1 MCAPSVIG
9 AVGQEVSRRR
19 ALGLLV
25 APAVAGAVTHRVAA
39 RQPDI
44 TLPGGFTTIHDLTHT
59 LTPQTPVFPFF
70 KGIRIVQRFSIDSE
84 GFCGNELTV
93 NEHTGTHLDAP
104 VQFAAEGLTTDQMD
118 PRQFFAPLAV
128 VCIRDRAAQD
138 PDTAVTVDDLRT
150 WERQHGRV
158 PDGAFVAMHSGWDQ
172 RVGDS
177 QAFLNAD
184 ARGAMHFPGF
194 TAEAAQFLVE
204 ERDIV
209 GVGVDTLS
217 LDVGTST
224 DFAAHLTFLPA
235 GKYGLELI
243 ANLGNLPP
251 SGATLIVG
259 APKHLGGSGGPARV
273 FAVS

>member
-44 TLPGGFTTIHDLTHT
+44 TLPGAFTTIHDLTHT
-59 LTPQTPVFPFF
+59 LTPQTPVFPLF
-70 KGIRIVQRFSIDSE
+70 KGIQIVQRFSIDSE
-84 GFCGNELTV
+84 GFYGNELTV

-104 VQFAAEGLTTDQMD
+104 VHFAAEGLTTDQMD

-128 VCIRDRAAQD
+128 VSIRDRAAQD
-138 PDTAVTVDDLRT
+138 PDTAVTVDDLQT

-184 ARGAMHFPGF
+184 AQGAMHFPGF
-194 TAEAAQFLVE
+194 TAEVHSSWLK
-204 ERDIV
+204 
-209 GVGVDTLS
+209 S
-217 LDVGTST
+217 
-224 DFAAHLTFLPA
+224 
-235 GKYGLELI
+235 
-243 ANLGNLPP
+243 
-251 SGATLIVG
+251 ATLW
-259 APKHLGGSGGPARV
+259 
-273 FAVS
+273 VSASIRSAWMSAHPRISQHT